1 MAASG
6 AELAR
11 TLRERRRALGLT
23 RTRLA
28 ERLGLDTV
36 DVTNWERGEALPNP
50 DQIVVLAD
58 AVGLDDDETQ
68 AWLDAVV
75 TVDVSGPE
83 VAVQIVDGDLPP
95 ANPFSRRLRP
105 LRGEPSRLDRIR
117 QRLEGRRSEASSAAV
132 KPLRSSSPRPAP
144 SRTAGL
150 VSGPSGWS
158 DRDFPSVFPE
168 SQTASYD
175 PAARVYSA
183 CSGRVDPDEEQ
194 FYRLR
199 RIRTTGVLLGLG
211 IVLWWAFGALAEGVG
226 DVFDLFRGPVETT
239 VLP

>member
-28 ERLGLDTV
+28 DRLGLATV
-36 DVTNWERGEALPNP
+36 DVASWERGEALPNP

-83 VAVQIVDGDLPP
+83 VAVQIVDGDFPSGD
-95 ANPFSRRLRP
+95 PFSRRL
-105 LRGEPSRLDRIR
+105 
-117 QRLEGRRSEASSAAV
+117 
-132 KPLRSSSPRPAP
+132 KPLRSKPRPAP
-144 SRTAGL
+144 SRSAGL
-150 VSGPSGWS
+150 VSGPDSWP
-158 DRDFPSVFPE
+158 DRDFPAVSPE
-168 SQTASYD
+168 SQVASYG
-175 PAARVYSA
+175 PAVRVYSA
-183 CSGRVDPDEEQ
+183 GSGRVYPGEEQ
-194 FYRLR
+194 IYRLR
-199 RIRTTGVLLGLG
+199 RIRTTGVLLGLA
-211 IVLWWAFGALAEGVG
+211 IVLWWAFGALGEGVG
-226 DVFDLFRGPVETT
+226 DVFDLFRSPVETT
-239 VLP
+239 LLP